1 MFEAYKIGIKLSLLD
16 GVTAGLLAMSGH
28 FRTVSR
34 EVDTLQAKMA
44 RFKALGGFGLGA
56 TAAGV
61 GILASIKPS
70 IDAAMQY
77 QQRIARMKQMGLTPS
92 DMRSAEKAAWAVGR
106 SVPTSSPT
114 DALDTIMNLRMVFG
128 DTADAIKN
136 LPTVLR
142 MEGVL
147 NNAGLK
153 GDQSYEIAKTLEMIG
168 ATKTPEMF
176 NSYADAITKG
186 IIASGGK
193 VQSADYLSAVKYGR
207 TAAQGWSKEFIEF
220 YLPTLIQEMK
230 SRGGSGGITGG
241 PGNPLMSMY
250 AAIVQGTVAQK
261 SLGMF
266 QKLGLVDPS
275 KVVWTKS
282 HMMRGVEPGGIKG
295 WRDFMSNPVDW
306 VQSYLMPALQKAG
319 ITDRQAQVQAISY
332 LFQNRTAGFMGVQMA
347 EQYWKF
353 QRDRKLI
360 EDTKGINNYSEII
373 KMSPSMQEKA
383 IHARMSALKTVVGLQ
398 LVPLI
403 LTVLPKI
410 VDFIQ
415 SIVNTAQAHPTAL
428 KLFIGFFAAIGALLA
443 VVGTVTSFVASLGII
458 SIAFPA
464 LAAGAGAVATAI
476 GPVVLVLA
484 GLAAAGAAVYGA
496 YKWLTGDQNQKKPL
510 SFAENVA
517 ANNLAPKT
525 GLASTMASMMRSAKT
540 SPVIAGGV
548 SQQTAMHG
556 AMTISP
562 KIAPV
567 VQLDDSDIMAA
578 SRYLP
583 PSPEKSQHEIHTH
596 VHLDGKKVA
605 ESVTNWQAT
614 AAAKPP
620 SGPNQIMWGLG
631 LNNPSLTSALR

>member
-44 RFKALGGFGLGA
+44 RFKAMGGIGIGAASVGFG
-56 TAAGV
+56 
-61 GILASIKPS
+61 ILSSLKPS
-70 IDAAMQY
+70 VDAAMEY
-77 QQRIARMKQMGLTPS
+77 QQRIARMAQMGLTLS
-92 DMRSAEKAAWAVGR
+92 DIRSAEKAAWAVGR
-106 SVPTSSPT
+106 SVPTTSPKE
-114 DALDTIMNLRMVFG
+114 ALDTIMRLRMVFG
-128 DTADAIKN
+128 DTADAIRN
-136 LPTVLR
+136 LPTILK

-193 VQSADYLSAVKYGR
+193 VQAADYLSAVKYGR
-207 TAAQGWSKEFIEF
+207 TAAQGWSKDFIEF

-230 SRGGSGGITGG
+230 SRGGSGGATGG

-250 AAIVQGTVAQK
+250 AAVVQGTVAQK

-266 QKLGLVDPS
+266 QKLGLIDPS

-295 WRDFMSNPVDW
+295 WREFMANPVDW
-306 VQSYLMPALQKAG
+306 VQTYLMPALQKAG
-319 ITDRQAQVQAISY
+319 ITDRQAQIQAISY

-360 EDTKGINNYSEII
+360 EDTKGINNYSEIM
-373 KMSPSMQEKA
+373 KMSPSMQEQA
-383 IHARMSALKTVVGLQ
+383 IHARMEALKTIVGLQ

-410 VDFIQ
+410 VEFIQ
-415 SIVNTAQAHPTAL
+415 SIINAAQAHPTAL
-428 KLFIGFFAAIGALLA
+428 KLFVGFFAALGALLM
-443 VVGTVTSFVASLGII
+443 VGGAITSFVASLGII
-458 SIAFPA
+458 SLAFPA
-464 LAAGAGAVATAI
+464 LAAGAVAVTAAL
-476 GPVVLVLA
+476 GPVALVLA
-484 GLAAAGAAVYGA
+484 GLVGVGAAIYEA
-496 YKWLTGDQNQKKPL
+496 YKWVTGDKKNTP
-510 SFAENVA
+510 SIAEPA
-517 ANNLAPKT
+517 
-525 GLASTMASMMRSAKT
+525 
-540 SPVIAGGV
+540 V
-548 SQQTAMHG
+548 SQ
-556 AMTISP
+556 
-562 KIAPV
+562 
-567 VQLDDSDIMAA
+567 
-578 SRYLP
+578 YLP
-583 PSPEKSQHEIHTH
+583 QVPGNGNQEVHTH
-596 VHLDGKKVA
+596 VHLDGKKIG
-605 ESVTNWQAT
+605 EWVTRWQTDAI
-614 AAAKPP
+614 AKPP
-620 SGPNQIMWGLG
+620 AGPNQAVWGLG
-631 LNNPSLTSALR
+631 MNNPSLTAAVR

>member
-1 MFEAYKIGIKLSLLD
+1 MFEAFKIGIKLSLLD

-28 FRTVSR
+28 FRTVAR
-34 EVDTLQAKMA
+34 EVDTLQSKMA
-44 RFKALGGFGLGA
+44 RFKAMGGIGLGV

-61 GILASIKPS
+61 GILASLKPS
-70 IDAAMQY
+70 IDAAMEY
-77 QQRIARMKQMGLTPS
+77 QQRVARMAQMGLTPS

-106 SVPTSSPT
+106 AVPTASPT
-114 DALDTIMNLRMVFG
+114 EAMDTIMHLRMVFG

-136 LPTVLR
+136 LPTVLK

-168 ATKTPEMF
+168 ATKTPEKF

-193 VQSADYLSAVKYGR
+193 VQAGDYLSAVKYGR
-207 TAAQGWSKEFIEF
+207 TAAQGWNKDFIEF

-230 SRGGSGGITGG
+230 SRGGSGGASGG

-250 AAIVQGTVAQK
+250 AAVVQGTVAQK

-266 QKLGLVDPS
+266 KKLGLIDPS

-295 WRDFMSNPVDW
+295 WREFMSNPVDW
-306 VQSYLMPALQKAG
+306 VQNYLMPALQKAG
-319 ITDRQAQVQAISY
+319 ITDRQSQIQAISY

-353 QRDRKLI
+353 QRDRRLI
-360 EDTKGINNYSEII
+360 EDTKGINNYSEIM

-383 IHARMSALKTVVGLQ
+383 IHARMEALKTIVGLQ

-410 VDFIQ
+410 VAFIQ

-428 KLFIGFFAAIGALLA
+428 KLFVGFFAALGTLLTVGGAI
-443 VVGTVTSFVASLGII
+443 TSFVASLGII
-458 SIAFPA
+458 SMAFPA
-464 LAAGAGAVATAI
+464 LAAGAGAAAAAL
-476 GPVVLVLA
+476 GPVGLVLA
-484 GLAAAGAAVYGA
+484 GLVAAGTAVYEA
-496 YKWLTGDQNQKKPL
+496 YKWLTGSDQKKPP
-510 SFAENVA
+510 SFAEKVA
-517 ANNLAPKT
+517 SSPIAPKT
-525 GLASTMASMMRSAKT
+525 SLDALVRAPQM
-540 SPVIAGGV
+540 PV
-548 SQQTAMHG
+548 
-556 AMTISP
+556 
-562 KIAPV
+562 APAEI
-567 VQLDDSDIMAA
+567 QAA
-578 SRYLP
+578 SQYLP
-583 PSPEKSQHEIHTH
+583 PASENSKHEIHTH

-605 ESVTNWQAT
+605 ESVTHWQAT
-614 AAAKPP
+614 SAAKPP
-620 SGPNQIMWGLG
+620 AGPNQTVWGLG
-631 LNNPSLTSALR
+631 LNNPSLTAALR